1 MTNST
6 RTIVFTG
13 PGFELNAV
21 GMPDPDRPICY
32 YDKKSGEKVEVT
44 LKKIRGKMT
53 KLLDNGWA
61 VLTSNRSGASYG
73 IYVGKIKK

>member
-13 PGFELNAV
+13 PGFELTR
-21 GMPDPDRPICY
+21 GGLPDPDSPITY
-32 YDKKSGEKVEVT
+32 YDKKGDRVEVK
-44 LKKIRGKMT
+44 LRKVRGKVT
-53 KLLDNGWA
+53 TLLDNGWA

-73 IYVGKIKK
+73 VFLGRLRK